1 MLCPDCGA
9 DAPMAG
15 ARLTPDGPEYLY
27 NCPNGHPV
35 VGDFLSPPQGIGAP
49 DATIRGAA
57 PSPLPP
63 SDPGDGAAGPPSRAT
78 EPRGDI
84 V

>member
-35 VGDFLSPPQGIGAP
+35 C
-49 DATIRGAA
+49 RGL
-57 PSPLPP
+57 PLPATR
-63 SDPGDGAAGPPSRAT
+63 DRRARRDD
-78 EPRGDI
+78 PRGCP
-84 V
+84 VASPAA